1 MDIIKENL
9 IKNDLL
15 SRYGDK
21 ASTASKGGLN
31 YFTSDDTDQDF
42 KNNKNDLIFYDVNE
56 NIKGDKENF
65 NTKVKNQVFQ
75 VNTKIKDSGLNPND
89 ESNVNEYNNLE
100 NATNLAI
107 CGAWN
112 NADESL
118 CVSPWGQRDG
128 NDLSLVNYAK
138 TPNRYRKNN
147 RLVNVK
153 RSFDD
158 FFNESN
164 NRSPEL
170 IKNIRPSAT
179 VNKQMCYNGM
189 AYYLNKYLVSKSR
202 FYNSNKSINYN
213 QSGWGSVI
221 NIFND
226 PSIGTPVKSFVFIV
240 LLLSFYLILR
250 GVSTVTKSDFKFTP
264 NAKNMGVFAVG
275 WIVLLAISLG
285 PQFAQL
291 KNYYSLFSGNY
302 VKLNEPC
309 KNSKESQLRDSKY
322 IIIFISVILVSI
334 YIYIVS
340 SNSIKNGGEIGY
352 IAKLLLMI
360 GFAMLIGYS
369 TTPNFFNQSKDDK
382 KEFRMSYVVDGVNEL
397 PYENRN
403 KASNLNIVF
412 WSVTFII
419 LLIASGG
426 KAFTTVIAGN
436 SKNQSEGQNDS
447 KINDFLG
454 PWMTLRG
461 PFVIALNLIL
471 VYLIPYYLIIYPIV
485 CMLQRLFVGSF
496 ILPWLMKKLL
506 GDKEKSESEKLVLFN
521 TFVGWD
527 LPFWPLF
534 KIIDVMSLYAQ
545 GKNPDDILKNSNN
558 TSNYKVFSSFD
569 DTMGFL
575 KPFIAIV
582 SILAPWWFLKF
593 ACGKGRFVLI
603 LLIILGALG
612 GMWLLKI
619 ILTTIFSKPDY
630 SFFQNF
636 NENKA
641 INILSI
647 VIYIVAYLGFGFRY
661 RDEAQCETKN

>member
-1 MDIIKENL
+1 MDSTKENI

-15 SRYGDK
+15 SRFGDK
-21 ASTASKGGLN
+21 ASTASKGGLS
-31 YFTSDDTDQDF
+31 YFTKDNTDQDF
-42 KNNKNDLIFYDVNE
+42 KNNKNDLIFYDVND
-56 NIKGDKENF
+56 KGDKADF
-65 NTKVKNQVFQ
+65 NTLVKQKVFQ
-75 VNTKIKDSGLNPND
+75 VNTAIEDSGLNPND
-89 ESNVNEYNNLE
+89 EDNENEYNHLE
-100 NATNLAI
+100 NAINLAM

-112 NADESL
+112 GGDTSL
-118 CVSPWGQRDG
+118 CVSPWGKKDG
-128 NDLSLVNYAK
+128 KNLSLVNYAK
-138 TPNRYRKNN
+138 TPSIYRNDGDIKDVEN
-147 RLVNVK
+147 
-153 RSFDD
+153 SFNKFIDD
-158 FFNESN
+158 NTRHDIINTTDISGDV
-164 NRSPEL
+164 SK
-170 IKNIRPSAT
+170 IK
-179 VNKQMCYNGM
+179 CYNGM

-226 PSIGTPVKSFVFIV
+226 PSIGTAVKSFVFIV

-264 NAKNMGVFAVG
+264 NTKNMGGFALS

-285 PQFAQL
+285 PQFDQL

-309 KNSKESQLRDSKY
+309 KNSKDSQLRDSKY
-322 IIIFISVILVSI
+322 IVIFISVILVSI

-340 SNSIKNGGEIGY
+340 SSHVGNGSQIGY

-397 PYENRN
+397 PYQNRI
-403 KASNLNIVF
+403 KASNINLVF
-412 WSVTFII
+412 WCIIFFI
-419 LLIASGG
+419 LIVASLG
-426 KAFTTVIAGN
+426 KAFTTVITGKN
-436 SKNQSEGQNDS
+436 SDGQKQVQKDNGID
-447 KINDFLG
+447 DFLG

-461 PFVIALNLIL
+461 PFVIAFNLVLAYI
-471 VYLIPYYLIIYPIV
+471 IPYYLIIYPIV
-485 CMLQRLFVGSF
+485 CMLQRLFVGST
-496 ILPWLMKKLL
+496 ILPYLMNKVFN
-506 GDKEKSESEKLVLFN
+506 KSNPPNESEKLVLFN

-527 LPFWPLF
+527 LPGWPFF
-534 KIIDVMSLYAQ
+534 KIIDVLSLYIN
-545 GKNPDDILKNSNN
+545 GKDPDKILKSTNN

-575 KPFIAIV
+575 KPFIAILYT
-582 SILAPWWFLKF
+582 LAPWWFIKKF
-593 ACGKGRFVLI
+593 DEEPGLLSLI
-603 LLIILGALG
+603 LFVIIGALG
-612 GMWLLKI
+612 GMWLSKI

-630 SFFQNF
+630 TFFQNF

-641 INILSI
+641 INISSI
-647 VIYIVAYLGFGFRY
+647 VIYIVAYLGFGFFYKNGY
-661 RDEAQCETKN
+661 RSMWN

>member
-1 MDIIKENL
+1 
-9 IKNDLL
+9 
-15 SRYGDK
+15 
-21 ASTASKGGLN
+21 
-31 YFTSDDTDQDF
+31 
-42 KNNKNDLIFYDVNE
+42 
-56 NIKGDKENF
+56 
-65 NTKVKNQVFQ
+65 
-75 VNTKIKDSGLNPND
+75 
-89 ESNVNEYNNLE
+89 
-100 NATNLAI
+100 
-107 CGAWN
+107 
-112 NADESL
+112 
-118 CVSPWGQRDG
+118 
-128 NDLSLVNYAK
+128 
-138 TPNRYRKNN
+138 
-147 RLVNVK
+147 
-153 RSFDD
+153 
-158 FFNESN
+158 
-164 NRSPEL
+164 
-170 IKNIRPSAT
+170 
-179 VNKQMCYNGM
+179 M

-226 PSIGTPVKSFVFIV
+226 PSIGTAVKSFVFIV

-264 NAKNMGVFAVG
+264 NAKNMGAFAVG

-340 SNSIKNGGEIGY
+340 SNPVKNGGEIGY

-403 KASNLNIVF
+403 KASNLNAVF
-412 WSVTFII
+412 WGITFII
-419 LLIASGG
+419 LLIASVG
-426 KAFTTVIAGN
+426 KAFTSVITGKSSN
-436 SKNQSEGQNDS
+436 EKSDDN

-471 VYLIPYYLIIYPIV
+471 VYLIPYYLIIYPII
-485 CMLQRLFVGSF
+485 CMLQRLAIGTF
-496 ILPWLMKKLL
+496 ILPPLINKVF
-506 GDKEKSESEKLVLFN
+506 KESLSSESEKLVLFN

-527 LPFWPLF
+527 LPGWPLF
-534 KIIDVMSLYAQ
+534 KIIDVISLYAQ

-558 TSNYKVFSSFD
+558 TSNYKVFSNFD
-569 DTMGFL
+569 DTVSFL

-582 SILAPWWFLKF
+582 YTLIPFWFLKF

-603 LLIILGALG
+603 LFIIVGALG
-612 GMWLLKI
+612 GMWLFKI
-619 ILTTIFSKPDY
+619 LLTTFFSKPDY

-641 INILSI
+641 INISSI
-647 VIYIVAYLGFGFRY
+647 VIYIVAYIGSGIYF
-661 RDEAQCETKN
+661 